1 MILFIIPL
9 TVIPL
14 ILYDIVGS
22 IWTNPWSGEIVG
34 LTMISGSRWSF
45 TIGDLFILLGIVCLF
60 FEVLKST
67 SSSSRTIVNHILST
81 IVFILYLIEF
91 MIVGIAATSAFFM
104 LLVISLFD
112 VVAGFTITIK
122 TASRDVA
129 FGRTLDSGT

>member
-1 MILFIIPL
+1 
-9 TVIPL
+9 
-14 ILYDIVGS
+14 
-22 IWTNPWSGEIVG
+22 
-34 LTMISGSRWSF
+34 MISGTRWSF
-45 TIGDLFILLGIVCLF
+45 TIGDLFIILGIVCLF

-81 IVFILYLIEF
+81 VVFIVYLIEF
-91 MIVGIAATSAFFM
+91 IVVGIAATSVFFM
-104 LLVISLFD
+104 LLAIALFD

>member
-22 IWTNPWSGEIVG
+22 IWTNPWPGEIVG

-91 MIVGIAATSAFFM
+91 MVVGIAATSAFFM